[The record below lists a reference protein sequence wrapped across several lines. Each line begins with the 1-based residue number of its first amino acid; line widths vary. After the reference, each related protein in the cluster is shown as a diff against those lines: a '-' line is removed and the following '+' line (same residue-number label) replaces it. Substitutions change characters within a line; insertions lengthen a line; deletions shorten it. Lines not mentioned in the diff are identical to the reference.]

1 VNGEGIY
8 GTRPRP
14 GTDWAEGDN
23 VRFTCSKD
31 NRLLYCFVTEWPGKT
46 LQIASLESRP
56 IQSVEMLGYSGKL
69 RFRVDAKNNF
79 VISIPDELQSP
90 SNRPGQLAWAFK
102 LSYAT

>member
-1 VNGEGIY
+1 
-8 GTRPRP
+8 
-14 GTDWAEGDN
+14 
-23 VRFTCSKD
+23 
-31 NRLLYCFVTEWPGKT
+31 
-46 LQIASLESRP
+46 
-56 IQSVEMLGYSGKL
+56 MLGYSGKL